1 MNIRDLKY
9 LIAVAETNHFGK
21 AAERCYVSQPTLS
34 GQIKKLEEELGVT
47 LFERT
52 KRSVS
57 ITPVGEEIVSLSKK
71 LMEQADAIVQLAKA
85 HNNPL
90 AGALRIGVI
99 HTISPYLMPLVLMP
113 LKLAHP
119 ELRPV
124 LTEEVTANLMTM
136 LHQHQLDAA
145 IIATDEE
152 GDEYE
157 TIRLFEEPFWLAHP
171 SKHPIYTSD
180 TISCRDIGD
189 LDLLLLTEDHC
200 LARQIMALLPPQGDR
215 RSEEMADLRAASLE
229 TLLYLVGAGYGSTL
243 VPALA
248 VRGSWTTD
256 MGVIARQIDCKR
268 ARRTVRLIFRKTFP
282 RKAALE
288 ALVEVIQGC
297 LPNTV
302 KVI

>member
-57 ITPVGEEIVSLSKK
+57 ITPVGEEIVALSKK

-171 SKHPIYTSD
+171 S
-180 TISCRDIGD
+180 
-189 LDLLLLTEDHC
+189 
-200 LARQIMALLPPQGDR
+200 
-215 RSEEMADLRAASLE
+215 
-229 TLLYLVGAGYGSTL
+229 
-243 VPALA
+243 
-248 VRGSWTTD
+248 
-256 MGVIARQIDCKR
+256 
-268 ARRTVRLIFRKTFP
+268 
-282 RKAALE
+282 
-288 ALVEVIQGC
+288 
-297 LPNTV
+297 
-302 KVI
+302 